1 MPPGYT
7 TYARACMS
15 LLLLTMLAVIEC
27 PYIIYKQIIW
37 YLRRL
42 PFSLHVRGWSMRMLD
57 SVACHVRSH
66 DRPCPFFLIRDDIF
80 EIERREN
87 RSRLEEGIEESTSWD
102 YRQLIVRIV
111 YTFLYSLYE
120 CYSNVKSFNLQ
131 DKLFN
136 RLILFL
142 LAFRSLSRL
151 IFRLPRLS

>member
-1 MPPGYT
+1 MVDAYVRFCRVSRT
-7 TYARACMS
+7 LARPTVS
-15 LLLLTMLAVIEC
+15 VFLT
-27 PYIIYKQIIW
+27 
-37 YLRRL
+37 
-42 PFSLHVRGWSMRMLD
+42 
-57 SVACHVRSH
+57 
-66 DRPCPFFLIRDDIF
+66 RDDIF
-80 EIERREN
+80 EIVRLEN
-87 RSRLEEGIEESTSWD
+87 RLRLEEGIEESTSWD
-102 YRQLIVRIV
+102 YRLLIVRIV